1 VSSRRLITN
10 ASLLTR
16 EEIVTGTIEIVD
28 GRLSDVQ
35 PGRSHLPDAD
45 DWEGDFLFPGLIELH
60 TDNLEKHLEPRPG
73 VRWPALS
80 ALLTHDAQISTAG
93 ITTVLDA
100 MGVGDFDER
109 SVRAQG
115 LQDAA
120 NALHHARDN
129 GLLRAE
135 HLLHIRCELACD
147 NMLEVAKP
155 FLDDPSVRLVSLMDH
170 TPGQRQWM
178 DVERFRVYTQRNQR
192 WSDEYLAEVVR
203 ARQDMQERN
212 AQRNRNGLLELC
224 RNRHIPLASHDDTV
238 AEHIDEAVR
247 SGISISEFPTT
258 VLAAVAAREHGLGI
272 VMGAPNL
279 VRGGSHS
286 GNVSALTL
294 AKDDLLDC
302 LSSDYVPH
310 ALLHAAFL
318 LRDQAGWTLPK
329 AIGAVS
335 ANPARMVGLVDRGA
349 IALGKRADFVRV
361 RESPKTANLPSVPVP
376 LGSWRQG
383 TRIA

>member
-115 LQDAA
+115 LQAA
-120 NALHHARDN
+120 AAALHEARSRN
-129 GLLRAE
+129 LLRAE
-135 HLLHIRCELACD
+135 HLLHMRCELACD
-147 NMLEVAKP
+147 NMLPVVTP
-155 FLDDPSVRLVSLMDH
+155 FLDDPHVKLVSIMDH

-178 DVERFRVYTQRNQR
+178 DIERFRIYTQRNQR

-203 ARQDMQERN
+203 ERQDMQNRN
-212 AQRNRNGLLELC
+212 AHSNRKGLLELC
-224 RNRHIPLASHDDTV
+224 RSRHIPLASHDDTV
-238 AEHIDEAVR
+238 PEHVLEAVE
-247 SGISISEFPTT
+247 SGFVISEFPTT
-258 VLAAVAAREHGLGI
+258 EPAARTAREQGLGI

-286 GNVSALTL
+286 GNISALEL
-294 AKDDLLDC
+294 AQHDLLDC

-310 ALLHAAFL
+310 SLLHGVFL
-318 LRDQAGWTLPK
+318 LRDQAGWSLPK
-329 AIGAVS
+329 AARTAS
-335 ANPARMVGLVDRGA
+335 LNPARLVGLDDRGE
-349 IALGKRADFVRV
+349 IAAGKRADFVRV
-361 RESPKTANLPSVPVP
+361 RELSGVPV
-376 LGSWRQG
+376 SMMTWREG
-383 TRIA
+383 RRIA